1 MKNKFIEFVKG
12 RARATI
18 SAAKAL
24 AAKWIWQEESVD
36 QMETQLEAITGN
48 NLATPPVVGQEELA
62 SQAGRALALAE
73 GTWKT
78 QLNALHQWTVQGLNM
93 AKTKFRNDPANLA
106 VVSGLH
112 ADGSTPEEILAQAL
126 AWESAWGKT
135 APTWNP
141 STANNYAAYKA
152 LRKQCAEDL
161 QIAFKDAGSAASEE
175 TGKLEQMC
183 NDLNDV
189 IMAWYADATKMFLPG
204 TAEGDMIRSSI
215 PTTYTASSDKSK
227 PAPAPATST
236 GKTP

>member
-1 MKNKFIEFVKG
+1 MKNKFIEFVKR

-36 QMETQLEAITGN
+36 QMETQLDAITGN
-48 NLATPPVVGQEELA
+48 NSATPPVVGQEEIA

-73 GTWKT
+73 GNWKT
-78 QLNALHQWTVQGLNM
+78 QLGVLHQWTVQGLNM
-93 AKTKFRNDPANLA
+93 AKTKFRNDPANLT

-112 ADGSTPEEILAQAL
+112 ADGTTPEEILAQAL
-126 AWESAWGKT
+126 AWESAWGKI
-135 APTWNP
+135 ASTWNP
-141 STANNYAAYKA
+141 SATNTYAAYKT

-161 QIAFKDAGSAASEE
+161 QIAFKDATSEASEE
-175 TGKLEQMC
+175 AGKLEQMC

-204 TAEGDMIRSSI
+204 TVEGDMIRSTI
-215 PTTYTASSDKSK
+215 PTTYTASSAKTP
-227 PAPAPATST
+227 PAPAPAPSTSQ
-236 GKTP
+236 TP